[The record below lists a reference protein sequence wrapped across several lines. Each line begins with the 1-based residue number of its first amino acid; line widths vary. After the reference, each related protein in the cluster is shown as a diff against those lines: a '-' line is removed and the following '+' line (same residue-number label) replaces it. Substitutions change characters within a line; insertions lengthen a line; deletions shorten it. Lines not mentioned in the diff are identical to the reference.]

1 MPYSSIAFDNFLV
14 DHIYRL
20 KPSRIL
26 DVGVGSGKNGNL
38 IKNSGYTGILDAIEP
53 TESYIKEFN
62 LSNIYNTVFPVSIQ
76 DFIKTEYKFQYDV
89 VIFGDVLEHLFRSEV
104 IDYLDYFLYKCKW
117 VIICWPNNMA
127 QDDYGG
133 NSYEIHKSNFNI
145 NDLTQKFDVQ
155 YYVKNFCYYNDNNSN
170 LSDAFLNYSVIKG
183 YLTPRNETIYNLQL
197 W

>member
-76 DFIKTEYKFQYDV
+76 DFIKTEY
-89 VIFGDVLEHLFRSEV
+89 
-104 IDYLDYFLYKCKW
+104 
-117 VIICWPNNMA
+117 
-127 QDDYGG
+127 
-133 NSYEIHKSNFNI
+133 NI
-145 NDLTQKFDVQ
+145 RRCIRTFV
-155 YYVKNFCYYNDNNSN
+155 
-170 LSDAFLNYSVIKG
+170 
-183 YLTPRNETIYNLQL
+183 
-197 W
+197 

>member
-14 DHIYRL
+14 DHIFRL
-20 KPSRIL
+20 KPSKIL
-26 DVGVGSGKNGNL
+26 DVGVGSGKNGHL
-38 IKNSGYTGILDAIEP
+38 IRNSGYTGILDAIEP
-53 TESYIKEFN
+53 TQSYIKEFN
-62 LSNIYNTVFPVSIQ
+62 LINTYNTIFPVSLQ
-76 DFIKTEYKFQYDV
+76 DFIKTEYKFKYDV
-89 VIFGDVLEHLFRSEV
+89 AIFGDVLEHLFRSEV

-133 NSYEIHKSNFNI
+133 NPYEIHKCNFNI

-155 YYVKNFCYYNDNNSN
+155 YYVKNFCYYNDNDPN
-170 LSDAFLNYSVIKG
+170 LSDAFLNYAVIKG
-183 YLTPRNETIYNLQL
+183 HLTPRNETIYDLKL

>member
-1 MPYSSIAFDNFLV
+1 
-14 DHIYRL
+14 
-20 KPSRIL
+20 
-26 DVGVGSGKNGNL
+26 
-38 IKNSGYTGILDAIEP
+38 
-53 TESYIKEFN
+53 
-62 LSNIYNTVFPVSIQ
+62 
-76 DFIKTEYKFQYDV
+76 
-89 VIFGDVLEHLFRSEV
+89 
-104 IDYLDYFLYKCKW
+104 
-117 VIICWPNNMA
+117 MA